1 MNYNNRGNQQI
12 YGTGCSLVGCI
23 VGLLILGFIIRG
35 SIFFFFRYFWLILIL
50 GIVVWVFRK
59 FVHTGNDSNT
69 SRDQRERRGQD
80 WHRDF
85 ENRQNTAYHNIDR
98 DFEEV
103 DEEDEENE
111 DEFKD
116 F

>member
-1 MNYNNRGNQQI
+1 MNYNNRENQQI
-12 YGTGCSLVGCI
+12 YGTGCSLLGCI

-35 SIFFFFRYFWLILIL
+35 SLFFFFRYFWLILIL

-59 FVHTGNDSNT
+59 FIQTDNRSNV
-69 SRDQRERRGQD
+69 SRNQRERRGQD

-85 ENRQNTAYHNIDR
+85 ESRQNTAYHNIDR
-98 DFEEV
+98 NFEEV
-103 DEEDEENE
+103 DEEDKDDN
-111 DEFKD
+111 DEFKG